1 LHVAAELVG
10 NTLVIRLHGELDMYT
25 AEEFKHEAERH
36 LMDLRVKNLVLVLS
50 KTSLIDSSGVGAILG
65 RYRTIQQRGGTMIAV
80 GLRPVVKRILK
91 LSGVLGV
98 VETAESERRALAR
111 L

>member
-1 LHVAAELVG
+1 VHVAAELVG
-10 NTLVIRLHGELDMYT
+10 NTLVIRLQGELDMHT
-25 AEEFKHEAERH
+25 VEEFKHEAERY
-36 LMDLRVKNLVLVLS
+36 LMDKRVKNLVLVLS

-65 RYRTIQQRGGTMIAV
+65 RYRTIKERGGTMIAV

-91 LSGVLGV
+91 LSGVLNV